1 MIFTATPWMI
11 YPHIMH
17 NRSQPWVF
25 RMPTQED
32 GLSIHELIAQCAPL
46 DQNSA
51 YCNFLQSSHFQH
63 TCLIAEQQELL
74 VGFVSAYRKPEKPSE
89 LFIWQVAVHPS
100 ARGKG
105 LAYQMIQ
112 HLLGRSEL
120 QDLTVLETTITQKNQ
135 ASWRL
140 FQKLD
145 REHGKQGSVSTFL
158 DKTCHFEGEHDT
170 EYLYRIPLNPSN
182 QPKG

>member
-1 MIFTATPWMI
+1 MFTASPWMI
-11 YPHIMH
+11 YPQIMH
-17 NRSQPWVF
+17 KPAPSWVF

-46 DQNSA
+46 DQNST
-51 YCNFLQSSHFQH
+51 YCNFLQSSHFQT
-63 TCLIAEQQELL
+63 TCLIAEQQALL
-74 VGFVSAYRKPEKPSE
+74 VGFVSAYRKPDKPNE

-105 LAYQMIQ
+105 LAYQMLT
-112 HLLGRSEL
+112 HLLARE
-120 QDLTVLETTITQKNQ
+120 DLADISVLETTITQSNQ

-145 REHGKQGSVSTFL
+145 REQGEQGSVSTFL
-158 DKTCHFEGEHDT
+158 DETCHFEGEHDT
-170 EYLYRIPLNPSN
+170 EYLYHIPLHSSN
-182 QPKG
+182 LQKG

>member
-1 MIFTATPWMI
+1 MI

-74 VGFVSAYRKPEKPSE
+74 VGFVSAYRKPEKPNE
-89 LFIWQVAVHPS
+89 LFI
-100 ARGKG
+100 GKWRCIRLHVG
-105 LAYQMIQ
+105 KAWHIRWSNIC
-112 HLLGRSEL
+112 LG
-120 QDLTVLETTITQKNQ
+120 V
-135 ASWRL
+135 
-140 FQKLD
+140 
-145 REHGKQGSVSTFL
+145 VS
-158 DKTCHFEGEHDT
+158 
-170 EYLYRIPLNPSN
+170 YRISRFLKPLLPRKTKHLGGYFKSLIGSMESRVVSPLFWIRPVILKESMTRNTSIAFLLIYRTN
-182 QPKG
+182 QKDKNSRYGHF